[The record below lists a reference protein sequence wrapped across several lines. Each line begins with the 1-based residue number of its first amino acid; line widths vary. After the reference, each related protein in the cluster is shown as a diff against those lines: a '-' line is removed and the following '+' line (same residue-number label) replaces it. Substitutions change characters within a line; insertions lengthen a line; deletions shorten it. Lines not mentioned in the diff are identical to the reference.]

1 MFCLYKIICW
11 KSAWDYIE
19 SIDHIWRNWQ
29 LNNSDSSNG
38 WTWIFISLFMSLFFF
53 FHECCSVVFHILFDL
68 YIIISFFQYFCK
80 IHILAKLRILKIFT
94 FIYLFSDAFPSLHRF
109 KFLTYHFPSHWK
121 TTSNILFWSYM
132 LVMNSLSSYLS
143 EKGLTAP
150 FWRTIHWKIILVWW
164 SFFQYLNM
172 CGQIMF
178 PTTKSSAPAAS
189 NDAFWGEFR
198 VEKNRILVLHS

>member
-29 LNNSDSSNG
+29 LNISDSSNG

-53 FHECCSVVFHILFDL
+53 PECCSVVFHILFDL

-80 IHILAKLRILKIFT
+80 MYILAMLRILKIFT
-94 FIYLFSDAFPSLHRF
+94 FIYSISDAFPSLHRF
-109 KFLTYHFPSHWK
+109 KFLTYHFPSPWK

-143 EKGLTAP
+143 EKGLPAL
-150 FWRTIHWKIILVWW
+150 FG
-164 SFFQYLNM
+164 
-172 CGQIMF
+172 GQFIG
-178 PTTKSSAPAAS
+178 K
-189 NDAFWGEFR
+189 
-198 VEKNRILVLHS
+198 